1 VKLDTQLGEYTLA
14 KVPQEAQRLERMG
27 FDALWSF
34 ETSHDPFLP
43 LAFAAQAT
51 TRLRIGTNIAVAF
64 ARTPMALAMT
74 SWDLAQASGGRFLL
88 GIGTQVKPHIER
100 RFSATWGQPAARVKD
115 FIQCM
120 RAIWDCWQNGTRPA
134 YAGPFYQFK
143 LMTPF
148 FNPGPIDH
156 PQIPVYLAGVNP
168 TMGRTG
174 GEVADGFHIH
184 PMHSVRYLK
193 EVLRPAIDEGAKTR
207 GKRVDELELTA
218 PAFVVSGGS
227 PEETRQ
233 MERAVKEQLAFYAST
248 PNYRAVLDLH
258 GWVGVG
264 EALSAKV
271 RAGDFSNIG
280 DSITDEMLDTFA
292 VVAPPE
298 RVPQVLRRRYEGLV
312 DRTSVYF
319 PVPKTDP
326 EAKWKAFVEA
336 FGKAV

>member
-1 VKLDTQLGEYTLA
+1 VQLDTQLGEFTLA

-74 SWDLAQASGGRFLL
+74 AWDLAEASGGRFML
-88 GIGTQVKPHIER
+88 GVGTQVRMHVER

-115 FIQCM
+115 FILCM
-120 RAIWDCWQNGTRPA
+120 RAIWDCWQNGTKPA

-148 FNPGPIDH
+148 FNPGPIRQ
-156 PQIPVYLAGVNP
+156 PRIPVYLAGVNP

-174 GEVADGFHIH
+174 GEVADGFHVH

-207 GKRVDELELTA
+207 GKRVADLELTA
-218 PAFVVSGGS
+218 PVFVVTGET
-227 PEETRQ
+227 PEETRKV
-233 MERAVKEQLAFYAST
+233 ERMVKEQLAFYAST
-248 PNYRAVLDLH
+248 PNYRGVLDLH
-258 GWVGVG
+258 GWTAAG
-264 EALSAKV
+264 EALSQKV
-271 RAGDFSNIG
+271 RSGDFASLAEG
-280 DSITDEMLDTFA
+280 VSDEMLDAFA
-292 VVAPPE
+292 IVAPPE
-298 RVPQVLRRRYEGLV
+298 RVPQALRQRYEGLV
-312 DRTSVYF
+312 QRTSVYF
-319 PVPKTDP
+319 PVPKADP
-326 EAKWKAFVEA
+326 EAKWKAFVDA
-336 FGKAV
+336 FRKAG